1 MQINWSVRELDV
13 FLALAE
19 TLSFRRTAA
28 QVNLSQS
35 AVSGV
40 VIRLE
45 EALGV
50 RLFDRTTRSV
60 QLTDAGQVFAQQ
72 AALMRVQTDEAV
84 RAVRNVAELQVGNVR
99 LAALPSLAATVVPV
113 ACARYRLR
121 FPGVQF
127 QVFDTLSGPAF
138 DLVRAGQVDFAL
150 TAANPAYA
158 DLDYTPLASDGFVLL
173 IPPGHPLAAARGP
186 LRWVDVAN
194 LTHISMPL
202 PTSVRQYADA
212 ALLQHRVRFE
222 PVYELEHLAS
232 ITAMVACGLGVAALP
247 ELAAAVATMPGVV
260 QRPMV
265 EPDISRP
272 IGLVTR
278 RYRSLSPAAT
288 ALVEMLREEMVLRAP
303 VRLPELA
310 ASDESS
316 ATFTS
321 QVAKR
326 TNLGS
331 PLFPGHIQ

>member
-40 VIRLE
+40 VARLE

-60 QLTDAGQVFAQQ
+60 QLTVAGQVFAEQ
-72 AALMRVQTDEAV
+72 AVLMRTQTDEAV

-99 LAALPSLAATVVPV
+99 LAALPSLAATVVPA

-121 FPGVQF
+121 FPSVQF
-127 QVFDTLSGPAF
+127 QVFDTLSGTAL

-150 TAANPAYA
+150 TAANMAYT

-202 PTSVRQYADA
+202 TTSVRQYADA

-232 ITAMVACGLGVAALP
+232 ITAMVASGLGVAALP

-260 QRPMV
+260 RRPMV

-288 ALVEMLREEMVLRAP
+288 ALVEMLREEMVRLAP
-303 VRLPELA
+303 ARVPESA
-310 ASDESS
+310 ASNESS
-316 ATFTS
+316 AAVKS
-321 QVAKR
+321 QAEKR
-326 TNLGS
+326 TNLQVKG
-331 PLFPGHIQ
+331 

>member
-60 QLTDAGQVFAQQ
+60 QLTDAGQVFAEQ
-72 AALMRVQTDEAV
+72 AVLMRTQTDEAV

-99 LAALPSLAATVVPV
+99 LAALPSLAATVVPA

-121 FPGVQF
+121 FPAVQF
-127 QVFDTLSGPAF
+127 QVFDTLSGPAL

-150 TAANPAYA
+150 TAANTAYA

-202 PTSVRQYADA
+202 TTSVRQYADA

-232 ITAMVACGLGVAALP
+232 ITAMVASGLGVAALP

-260 QRPMV
+260 RRPMV

-288 ALVEMLREEMVLRAP
+288 ALVEMLREEMVRLAP
-303 VRLPELA
+303 ARVPESA

-316 ATFTS
+316 AAVKS
-321 QVAKR
+321 QAEKR
-326 TNLGS
+326 TNLQVKG
-331 PLFPGHIQ
+331 